1 MLSIDRNA
9 DKRDVN
15 EARKDTRERIE
26 NRRKQEIGEQ
36 AIEKLRERE
45 NRYREIVREREM
57 ERNAG
62 WIPCCPRTRGH

>member
-45 NRYREIVREREM
+45 
-57 ERNAG
+57 
-62 WIPCCPRTRGH
+62 RTGIEKS